1 MHRRRR
7 SPANLLAAAA
17 VAGLVAGTACLSGNE
32 FEPLVPPT
40 TSSTLPTN
48 TTVAVDYST
57 VPLAAVP
64 GTTTTAPVVVG
75 PGPATLAGRVDGPDG
90 PVAGAVVRAERLVGD
105 EVASVDVVAGE
116 DGTWTVAGVLG
127 GRYRVRAWRQP
138 DLATVEPQLLF
149 VGAGG
154 TDGVVVTVER
164 FPPLVI
170 DTAVA
175 PDPPTVGE
183 RTSLRVRV
191 ATQEVDGEGV
201 VVAVPRPAVPVS
213 VQPGTGW
220 ALEPPP
226 AAVTDEAGN
235 VTFVLVCRMP
245 GPQMLTVT
253 LGSGEVL
260 PITPPDCQPP
270 APPETAVPGDTTVP
284 GGPGPS
290 PPATSTTAP

>member
-1 MHRRRR
+1 MRRRR
-7 SPANLLAAAA
+7 RPPASLLAV
-17 VAGLVAGTACLSGNE
+17 VALVAATACLSGDE
-32 FEPLVPPT
+32 FDPLVPPE
-40 TSSTLPTN
+40 TSSTLPTS
-48 TTVAVDYST
+48 TTVELDYST

-90 PVAGAVVRAERLVGD
+90 PVPGAVVRAERLVGD
-105 EVASVDVVAGE
+105 EVASVDVVAGD

-154 TDGVVVTVER
+154 ADGVVVTVER
-164 FPPLVI
+164 FPPLVVDI
-170 DTAVA
+170 AVA

-201 VVAVPRPAVPVS
+201 VNSVPRPAEPVV

-220 ALEPPP
+220 AVEPPF

-235 VTFVLVCRMP
+235 ATFVLVCRMP
-245 GPQMLTVT
+245 GPQLLNVT
-253 LGSGEVL
+253 LSSGEAF
-260 PITPPDCQPP
+260 PITPPD
-270 APPETAVPGDTTVP
+270 
-284 GGPGPS
+284 
-290 PPATSTTAP
+290 